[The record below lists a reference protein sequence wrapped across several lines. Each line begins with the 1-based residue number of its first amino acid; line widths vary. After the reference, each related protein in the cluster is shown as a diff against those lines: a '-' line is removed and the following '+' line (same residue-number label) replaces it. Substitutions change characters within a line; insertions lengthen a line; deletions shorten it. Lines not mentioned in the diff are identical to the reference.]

1 VSGTRCGDGD
11 QGCGAAGWRKRKRER
26 GQSEVEDDGDV
37 RGRRGGVGC
46 FDYVM
51 LAIYPKQ
58 NHGASSFSSLET
70 LLAWGW
76 G

>member
-1 VSGTRCGDGD
+1 MGIRGVGLLGGERE
-11 QGCGAAGWRKRKRER
+11 RER